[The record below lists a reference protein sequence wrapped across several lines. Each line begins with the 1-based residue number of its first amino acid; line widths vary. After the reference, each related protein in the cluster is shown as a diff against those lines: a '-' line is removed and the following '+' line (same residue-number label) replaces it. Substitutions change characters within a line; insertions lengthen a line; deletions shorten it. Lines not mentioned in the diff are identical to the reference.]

1 MLPHGQKD
9 LAGQINSYNCFNY
22 NYLLYVIVLPSF
34 IFTQFELYSLRE
46 KNMDIKITDIK
57 EAVETVVLKK
67 YMLFTGR
74 SGRREFWLYFLAYFA
89 LSIVFGI
96 IVGILPFL
104 SILGIAF
111 LGILLPTIAVG
122 IRRMHDIDK
131 SGWFML
137 IPFYN
142 LYLATLEGTKGSNQY
157 GEEPKE

>member
-1 MLPHGQKD
+1 
-9 LAGQINSYNCFNY
+9 
-22 NYLLYVIVLPSF
+22 
-34 IFTQFELYSLRE
+34 
-46 KNMDIKITDIK
+46 MDIKITDIK